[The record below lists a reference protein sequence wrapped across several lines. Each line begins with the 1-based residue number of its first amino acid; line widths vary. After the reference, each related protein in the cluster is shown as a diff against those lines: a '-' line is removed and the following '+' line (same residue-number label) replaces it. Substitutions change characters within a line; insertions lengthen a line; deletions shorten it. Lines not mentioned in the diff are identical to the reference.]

1 MSPASFTPNPVP
13 HCLQRKS
20 VVTPKAIAP
29 PAAIQ
34 RKAITG
40 NVAPVNTAPPRTIQ
54 LMSFSRFWKWG
65 ILSNWGSYNETEQDL
80 LQVERQVRDL
90 IASLRPR
97 TKFRPAARVLIQ
109 EFRRIASSTIGE
121 NQYKAT
127 RRRLIQINDAITEE
141 NDIQKHEEALE
152 NKRQVFREKGLPDV
166 PDIPDVYP
174 SAIDPEIWKKLTGDL
189 PHQNRKW
196 RDGKGLRQMVDYLFK
211 NFISQN
217 FNYGIMKTAARGLIG
232 SGLTAP
238 AAGNCIAY
246 ARAFADVLFSVGI
259 DAETRMVREE
269 GEGRFIV
276 RVPHFMD
283 PKVTGHI
290 YEKGVLKRGYYMFSS
305 HAATWVKEL
314 RTYYDPMSRSSYTS
328 LKPFI
333 ECELVSDKAEKNFY
347 PRTPAQTLNPGYKW
361 KLVLTDEVVDGDF
374 NRLELVP
381 WDSD

>member
-1 MSPASFTPNPVP
+1 
-13 HCLQRKS
+13 
-20 VVTPKAIAP
+20 
-29 PAAIQ
+29 
-34 RKAITG
+34 
-40 NVAPVNTAPPRTIQ
+40 
-54 LMSFSRFWKWG
+54 MSFSRFWKWG